1 VQGGGVGFYVKDN
14 LRYNV
19 LLDRVIETIIS
30 EVWIS
35 PNKKIIVGS
44 IYRPNVNHPTLT
56 SSQQFEQF
64 FELFTNLMEDLTN
77 QNVPVFLFGDFNLD
91 VLKYNI
97 VKQVTEY
104 VDLLFSYGCIQLVMK
119 PTRCTATSATLIDH
133 LITNFKSQR
142 FETVIITNKISDHYP
157 FLYFYEENKTR
168 MNHKMS
174 HYRDFSDLN
183 VNNFIDS
190 VNVVNW
196 EFLQPYSTQDAYDQ
210 FSDTFFSLY
219 NLYFPLITTKLNKKI
234 HKLNPWIT
242 KGILVSRLK
251 KIELCK
257 MASRFQSEFH
267 VQNFKNYRNLYNKV
281 VKLSK
286 KLFYQQELKKYQCD
300 AKKTWE
306 ILRKAINNVKQR
318 DNSIQHI
325 VKNGNKIF
333 DPMSMAQEFN
343 LFFVNVAKDVISSIP
358 ETDLS
363 IQDFPALNV
372 SNEIFKFTDVNLT
385 RTEIVEAI
393 SALKSKTSLDS
404 NGLLSNFIKKIA
416 YQISYPLF
424 IFFLNR
430 WNRAKFHIN

>member
-1 VQGGGVGFYVKDN
+1 
-14 LRYNV
+14 
-19 LLDRVIETIIS
+19 
-30 EVWIS
+30 
-35 PNKKIIVGS
+35 
-44 IYRPNVNHPTLT
+44 
-56 SSQQFEQF
+56 
-64 FELFTNLMEDLTN
+64 
-77 QNVPVFLFGDFNLD
+77 
-91 VLKYNI
+91 
-97 VKQVTEY
+97 
-104 VDLLFSYGCIQLVMK
+104 
-119 PTRCTATSATLIDH
+119 
-133 LITNFKSQR
+133 
-142 FETVIITNKISDHYP
+142 
-157 FLYFYEENKTR
+157 
-168 MNHKMS
+168 
-174 HYRDFSDLN
+174 
-183 VNNFIDS
+183 
-190 VNVVNW
+190 
-196 EFLQPYSTQDAYDQ
+196 
-210 FSDTFFSLY
+210 
-219 NLYFPLITTKLNKKI
+219 
-234 HKLNPWIT
+234 
-242 KGILVSRLK
+242 
-251 KIELCK
+251 

-333 DPMSMAQEFN
+333 DPLSMAQEFN

-404 NGLLSNFIKKIA
+404 NGLLSNFIKK
-416 YQISYPLF
+416 
-424 IFFLNR
+424 
-430 WNRAKFHIN
+430 